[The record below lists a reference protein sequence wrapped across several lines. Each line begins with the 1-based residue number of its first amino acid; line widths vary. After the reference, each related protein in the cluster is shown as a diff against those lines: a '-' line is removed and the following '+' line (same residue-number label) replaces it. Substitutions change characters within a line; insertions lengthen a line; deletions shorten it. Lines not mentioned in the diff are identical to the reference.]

1 MIDNWSWMNILSLA
15 FVNYLRPRMLVFP
28 FGLLYFFVSGVV
40 DKDTISQHSG
50 QTLGMR
56 EGIYSGR
63 PRLISNEKMRNNN
76 RSCLAESAK

>member
-40 DKDTISQHSG
+40 DKDTIS
-50 QTLGMR
+50 
-56 EGIYSGR
+56 
-63 PRLISNEKMRNNN
+63 
-76 RSCLAESAK
+76 

>member
-1 MIDNWSWMNILSLA
+1 MIDNWNRMNILSLA
-15 FVNYLRPRMLVFP
+15 FANYLRPRMLVFP

-56 EGIYSGR
+56 EGIYSGL
-63 PRLISNEKMRNNN
+63 PRLISNEKMRKNY